1 MSLQCPW
8 ITHDGWP
15 WWCPGIPPM
24 SLDHSRWLTLMS
36 KSPQCPWITHDG
48 RPYHRGIHHTFIDEF
63 FSSFFFSH
71 FPVIPWIAEASS
83 NHQNKTK
90 QNKKR
95 LKKFGL
101 YHQSRTPQCPGR
113 LLFYRPGG
121 YTTCIKTLIF
131 PPKHHPVDHGIC
143 PEAYSRQKV

>member
-1 MSLQCPW
+1 
-8 ITHDGWP
+8 
-15 WWCPGIPPM
+15 M
-24 SLDHSRWLTLMS
+24 SLDHSRWLTMVVSRNTSNVPGSLTMVDPDVQESPMS
-36 KSPQCPWITHDG
+36 LNHSRWSTLPSRYPPHLHRWI
-48 RPYHRGIHHTFIDEF
+48 
-63 FSSFFFSH
+63 FFFFFFPH
-71 FPVIPWIAEASS
+71 FTVIPWIAEASS
-83 NHQNKTK
+83 NQQNKTK

-121 YTTCIKTLIF
+121 YTTCINTLIF